1 MDPGTIHLMVWYHD
15 PGWIHG
21 ILSLVMTS
29 ITDGTEHRGLRTA
42 QPVVWVPQATPVH
55 TGGMALPVPSWMH
68 DLGHPR

>member
-42 QPVVWVPQATPVH
+42 QPVVWSTTSNTSAYWRYGIASTILD
-55 TGGMALPVPSWMH
+55 A
-68 DLGHPR
+68 